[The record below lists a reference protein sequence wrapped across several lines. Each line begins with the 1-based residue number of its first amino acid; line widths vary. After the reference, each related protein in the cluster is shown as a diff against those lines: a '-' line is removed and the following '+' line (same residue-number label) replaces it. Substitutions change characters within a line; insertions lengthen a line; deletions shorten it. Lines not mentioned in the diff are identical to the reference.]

1 MPVSQS
7 QFASD
12 GGTFSSRIRGATSW
26 ASYCRAQACCQVLQ
40 NSLQRVHVCKNH
52 IKNKSPSMA
61 GTVFVESLSL
71 ADEWQSS
78 APDCLS
84 AIFQNKH
91 LTYRTSLLPKNLDKE
106 DSAKARSAKRLVCVV
121 PRTAVWAACFIKWV
135 VDSR

>member
-1 MPVSQS
+1 
-7 QFASD
+7 
-12 GGTFSSRIRGATSW
+12 
-26 ASYCRAQACCQVLQ
+26 
-40 NSLQRVHVCKNH
+40 VHVCKNH

-91 LTYRTSLLPKNLDKE
+91 LTYRTSLLPKNLNKE
-106 DSAKARSAKRLVCVV
+106 DAAKRGQPSDSFALS
-121 PRTAVWAACFIKWV
+121 RTAVWAAIYFIKWV